1 MASRASGQ
9 PEVSGCVVE
18 GERRWPRA
26 GISERW
32 CRGRATV
39 PSRANGEPE
48 VSRGAVEGERRWPRP
63 SSRDQPQWRRGR
75 PAVASRLEGGR
86 RWRRAARWRTDGQ
99 RGRPRS
105 LSRASEGGLES
116 STLERDQIGN
126 GFEGDRRWRRDSRAT
141 GGGVERDGERTG
153 EEVTAVLSRRA
164 KVASSPR
171 PSSADQRASGA
182 WRLGDRDGVKTRGR
196 PAMASRLEAT
206 GGGVEREM
214 ENGRAKR
221 EPPPSSIATQQQ
233 PPAPSRLSLRFA
245 CEPAAVADP
254 LHQPREAAV
263 PICYNPAVT
272 VAPPPKPQ
280 PATAPSPPAA
290 DPPATVLLPLA
301 LLRSAQPGAR
311 RAPPT
316 FPPAHSLLP
325 EPPAAEALARRS
337 EPSPSDAATSSVTPV
352 ALAAE
357 SNDHAS
363 STTNC

>member
-48 VSRGAVEGERRWPRP
+48 
-63 SSRDQPQWRRGR
+63 
-75 PAVASRLEGGR
+75 
-86 RWRRAARWRTDGQ
+86 
-99 RGRPRS
+99 
-105 LSRASEGGLES
+105 
-116 STLERDQIGN
+116 
-126 GFEGDRRWRRDSRAT
+126 
-141 GGGVERDGERTG
+141 
-153 EEVTAVLSRRA
+153 
-164 KVASSPR
+164 
-171 PSSADQRASGA
+171 
-182 WRLGDRDGVKTRGR
+182 
-196 PAMASRLEAT
+196 
-206 GGGVEREM
+206 
-214 ENGRAKR
+214 
-221 EPPPSSIATQQQ
+221 PPSSIATQQQ